1 MQIVYKLYGGNRSG
15 ALIELNENIYR
26 TDDGYVRIRDYLHMG
41 QSKFMT
47 EYFVYEAD
55 IGNSRGLAE
64 NEFRNYFNSVFRRN
78 YVFP

>member
-26 TDDGYVRIRDYLHMG
+26 TDDGYVRIRDYLYMRG
-41 QSKFMT
+41 VKYML

-55 IGNSRGLAE
+55 LNNSRRLAE
-64 NEFRNYFNSVFRRN
+64 NEFRNYLSSVFSKD
-78 YVFP
+78 YIF